1 MKKLTEIKG
10 IGDKTAG
17 VFSHLGIYSAE
28 DLIRYFPRDY
38 DKYEAPAELYK
49 LRSGDVC
56 TVEGVLTKDAS
67 INNVNGLII
76 VNAYLSDMTG
86 RLQLSWFNQPY
97 LRQTLKAGVHYI
109 FRGKVYEK
117 NGKLIMNQAKIYR
130 CEDYKQK
137 YESHLMPIYSL
148 TKGIS
153 NNLIIKATAE
163 ALKLCIKEE
172 DFLPSRIRDKYELMD
187 EYEALKRIHF
197 PRNEEELGRAIKRL
211 SFDELFTFILS
222 GKLLKSLL
230 DNKTTEYRCKPDL
243 RLIKFMAGLPFEL
256 TEAQKNAY
264 KDIIHDMNSGRI
276 MNRLIEGDVGSGKT
290 IVAVLALFNAAFNGY
305 QAAFMAPTE
314 VLAKQHYSNIKKLLN
329 EQEIELSAVLL
340 TGSTPQAEKK
350 RIYEYVKNHEVDII
364 VGTHAIFQEKI
375 EYDRLGLVITDE
387 QHRFGVSQREAL
399 SKKGNM
405 PHSLIMS
412 ATPIPRTLCGML
424 YGGLDISVIDVLPGG
439 RKRIKNCV
447 VNEDYRNT
455 AYKFIL
461 SEIKKKHQAYIIC
474 PAIEA
479 VDKEDISDSKS
490 IENVEEYSK
499 KIKKLMPEDIRIGIL
514 HGKMTSDKKNSVMED
529 FKNNDID
536 ILVSTTVVEVGV
548 DVPNATVMMIENADR
563 FGLSQLHQLRGRVGR
578 GEDQSYCIFVNTSD
592 SETAQK
598 RLDILNK
605 SNDGFFIAEEDLKL
619 RGPGDLFGIRQSG
632 VLNFKIADIY
642 RDKDIL
648 MLASS
653 AAEEVLNTDPELKC
667 SEHSEIRNVLDDS
680 IKNGYT
686 V

>member
-1 MKKLTEIKG
+1 MMKLTEIKG

-17 VFSHLGIYSAE
+17 VFAHLGIYSAE

-38 DKYEAPAELYK
+38 EKYESPVELYK
-49 LRSGDVC
+49 LKNGDIY
-56 TVEGVLTKDAS
+56 TVDGILTKDAS
-67 INNVNGLII
+67 INNVNGLVI

-97 LRQTLKAGVHYI
+97 LRQTLKAGSHYI

-130 CEDYKQK
+130 YEDYKEK
-137 YESHLMPIYSL
+137 YESHLMPVYSL
-148 TKGIS
+148 TKGLS
-153 NNLIIKATAE
+153 NNLVIKTTAE
-163 ALKLCIKEE
+163 ALKLCVKNE
-172 DFLPSRIRDKYELMD
+172 DYLPEKIREKYELID
-187 EYEALKRIHF
+187 EAEALKRIHF
-197 PRNEEELGRAIKRL
+197 PRNEEELNKAVKRL

-222 GKLLKSLL
+222 GKLLKYLL
-230 DNKTTEYRCKPDL
+230 DRNTSLYRCKPDL
-243 RLIKFMAGLPFEL
+243 RLIKFMAELPFEL

-264 KDIIHDMNSGRI
+264 KDISHDMNSGKI

-290 IVAVLALFNAAFNGY
+290 IVAVLALLNAAFNGY
-305 QAAFMAPTE
+305 QAVFMAPTE
-314 VLAKQHYSNIKKLLN
+314 VLAKQHYANLTKLLN
-329 EQEIELSAVLL
+329 EQDVELSAVLL

-364 VGTHAIFQEKI
+364 VGTHAVFQEKI
-375 EYDRLGLVITDE
+375 EYSRLGLVITDE

-399 SKKGNM
+399 SKKGSM
-405 PHSLIMS
+405 PHNLIMS

-439 RKRIKNCV
+439 RKKIKNCV
-447 VNEDYRNT
+447 VNEDYRKT

-461 SEIKKKHQAYIIC
+461 SELKKKHQAYIIC

-479 VDKEDISDSKS
+479 IDKDELSNSKS
-490 IENVEEYSK
+490 LESVEEYSEKLK
-499 KIKKLMPEDIRIGIL
+499 KIIPADVKIGML
-514 HGKMTSDKKNSVMED
+514 HGKMPAAEKNSIMES
-529 FKNNDID
+529 FKNNEID
-536 ILVSTTVVEVGV
+536 ILISTTVIEVGV
-548 DVPNATVMMIENADR
+548 DVPNATVIMIENADR

-578 GEDQSYCIFVNTSD
+578 GTAQSYCIFVNTSD

-598 RLDILNK
+598 RLDILNR
-605 SNDGFFIAEEDLKL
+605 SNDGFYIAEEDLKL

-632 VLNFKIADIY
+632 VLNFRIADIY

-648 MLASS
+648 MLASR
-653 AAEEVLNTDPELKC
+653 AADEILNADPDLSF
-667 SEHSEIRNVLDDS
+667 SEHSGIRNILDDS
-680 IKNGYT
+680 VKNGYT